1 VIPFILALASF
12 NISNTQDYEVMRFEC
27 VPATPA
33 TVVSAPCQY
42 QYLVIV
48 DKDGKEHR
56 YRIEDVKEQ
65 AIKELKK
72 LEVKEEDKK

>member
-1 VIPFILALASF
+1 MIPFILALASF

-27 VPATPA
+27 VPVSPSVAA
-33 TVVSAPCQY
+33 VVPCKY
-42 QYLVIV
+42 QYLVIT